1 MEKGK
6 RKKGIMDSMNKKQ
19 EIQEALTTAMKA
31 RDDATKRTLR
41 LVMSAIKMAEVEE
54 GGEIEDA
61 RILRILQKEVKTRED
76 SIEEAQNAAR
86 DDLVAAAREE
96 KEILN
101 QFLPQQLSHDEL
113 TQLAKATIEETG
125 AESMRDMGRV
135 MNELMPKL
143 NGRASGQEASQ
154 VVRQLLQK

>member
-1 MEKGK
+1 
-6 RKKGIMDSMNKKQ
+6 MNKKQ

-86 DDLVAAAREE
+86 DDLVAAARDE

>member
-1 MEKGK
+1 
-6 RKKGIMDSMNKKQ
+6 MDSMNKKQ

>member
-1 MEKGK
+1 
-6 RKKGIMDSMNKKQ
+6 MDSMNKKQ

-86 DDLVAAAREE
+86 DDLVAAARDE